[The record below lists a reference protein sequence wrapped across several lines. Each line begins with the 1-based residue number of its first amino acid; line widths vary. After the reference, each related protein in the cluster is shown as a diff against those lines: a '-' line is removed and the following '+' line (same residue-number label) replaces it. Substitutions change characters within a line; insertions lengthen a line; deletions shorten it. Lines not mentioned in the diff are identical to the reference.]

1 MNFYLAGQSNF
12 GNRGCEALV
21 RSITGMVR
29 ARQPDATILCP
40 LDDVETDGRQWPE
53 ASSHGVR
60 FVSGPRFP
68 GWIKWWFRAM
78 RVLPLEGA
86 GFPRFRMDPET
97 ERNMR
102 ESSAIIM
109 TGGDNLT
116 LDYGVLSLYQQCR
129 MVENAMDE
137 GIPAMLWAASVGPFS
152 ARPAVERVMARHLRR
167 YRAITVRE
175 TVSLDYLRKIGVE
188 NVQLV
193 ADPAFNLGPE
203 SFDTES
209 LTFGRSPR
217 LLGINVSPLIRK
229 FRGGAES
236 ATEMDREIIDFL
248 RDVVRE
254 TDLSILLIP
263 HVDPLDQSVGNSD
276 SHYMAGLYDRLG
288 DCKDRISLAPG
299 TLNAA
304 QLKYLIGQCRYFIG
318 ARTHSTIA
326 ALSQGVPTISIA
338 YSIKAKGI
346 NQDLFGDTRYV
357 LETPRVSRTSLAQSL
372 SLLRQDEANIRALLD
387 DRLPEWRARARL
399 AVDSLL
405 EAARA

>member
-21 RSITGMVR
+21 RSITSMVR
-29 ARQPDATILCP
+29 ARQPDARVLCP
-40 LDDVETDGRQWPE
+40 LDDIETDSRQWPE
-53 ASSHGVR
+53 ASSHGVS

-86 GFPRFRMDPET
+86 GFPRFRMDTET

-102 ESSAIIM
+102 ESAVIIM

-137 GIPAMLWAASVGPFS
+137 GVPAMLWAASVGPFTV
-152 ARPAVERVMARHLRR
+152 RPAVEQVMARHLRR
-167 YRAITVRE
+167 YKAITVRE
-175 TVSLDYLRKIGVE
+175 TVSLDYLRKIGVD

-193 ADPAFNLGPE
+193 ADPAFNLEPE
-203 SFDTES
+203 PFDTAS
-209 LTFGRSPR
+209 LTFGHSPR

-229 FRGGAES
+229 FRSGTES
-236 ATEMDREIIDFL
+236 ASEMDREVIEFL

-276 SHYMAGLYDRLG
+276 SHYMARLYRSLG
-288 DCKDRISLAPG
+288 DCQDRISLAPG
-299 TLNAA
+299 TLNAG
-304 QLKYLIGQCRYFIG
+304 QLKHLIGQCRYFIG

-338 YSIKAKGI
+338 YSVKAKGI

-357 LETPRVSRTSLAQSL
+357 LETPSVGRASLAQSL
-372 SLLRQDEANIRALLD
+372 ALLRRDEDSIRALLA
-387 DRLPEWRARARL
+387 DRVPDWRERARL
-399 AVDSLL
+399 AVDRLL
-405 EAARA
+405 EVARA